1 MTNILI
7 NQFEEMQQD
16 YEVFDLGL
24 ENPVLNSKEFI
35 NCMDLEINKRISKG
49 VKQAMDMVQKKLDG
63 LLDMRLITLTK
74 ELEQRQDIFEGKL
87 VTKIMD
93 LKREFRSIQLKRD
106 SFYK

>member
-1 MTNILI
+1 
-7 NQFEEMQQD
+7 
-16 YEVFDLGL
+16 
-24 ENPVLNSKEFI
+24 
-35 NCMDLEINKRISKG
+35 MDLEINKRISKG